1 VWRFARNLL
10 WLSVTFPGF
19 FLGSVFLLCVQLLL
33 IMSSSGFSF
42 EEFDSLLVAAAADV
56 PSSSTPTARP
66 PSLLASSSS
75 LSSSSHGESSTVV
88 MAGASFSGG
97 VRSGGRGS
105 TSRGESASPSKRVS
119 VLLDPSHTALCLGLM
134 ASAKFCIRP
143 LAEGSRSCGTAAH
156 VKKFQPL
163 PSSAFLKDTKARAF
177 CTPVLDLSVMSPA
190 QRLHIQGVQLTS
202 DEWIQL
208 FQQVAQH
215 KPPKWLSFEESPAAA
230 TGDTLTVSTEFE
242 ILSPANV
249 AIGGLST
256 GIPMLS
262 FDESTLSEDEVNVD
276 MDLSDVMSYIHK
288 FRSHF
293 ASLKAKWA
301 RAFTEV
307 EAGYGGIVQDLQKQR
322 TIFQVQSQEIGN
334 PVQLDGSTPASVW
347 DGLQVVHNSISSI
360 ASAVQAQST
369 SIEAIAEDQTHL
381 TQSVMVL
388 EAQAEDSSS
397 GVESKLASVT
407 VDLRALENRVLR
419 LFLIS

>member
-1 VWRFARNLL
+1 LSGEQEEPWCSGSPRGFSIACFFCSSTCPFSLCACVVLHALVWRFARNLL

-156 VKKFQPL
+156 VKKFQPP
-163 PSSAFLKDTKARAF
+163 PSSAFLKDTEVRAF

-190 QRLHIQGVQLTS
+190 QRLRIQGVQLTL

-215 KPPKWLSFEESPAAA
+215 KPPSGCLLKSHRQLQR
-230 TGDTLTVSTEFE
+230 E
-242 ILSPANV
+242 IL
-249 AIGGLST
+249 
-256 GIPMLS
+256 
-262 FDESTLSEDEVNVD
+262 
-276 MDLSDVMSYIHK
+276 
-288 FRSHF
+288 
-293 ASLKAKWA
+293 
-301 RAFTEV
+301 
-307 EAGYGGIVQDLQKQR
+307 
-322 TIFQVQSQEIGN
+322 
-334 PVQLDGSTPASVW
+334 
-347 DGLQVVHNSISSI
+347 
-360 ASAVQAQST
+360 
-369 SIEAIAEDQTHL
+369 
-381 TQSVMVL
+381 
-388 EAQAEDSSS
+388 
-397 GVESKLASVT
+397 
-407 VDLRALENRVLR
+407 
-419 LFLIS
+419 